1 MPIELE
7 MVLRLMLATVL
18 GAIIGLQRYMVRKP
32 AGIRDHSL
40 ISLGS
45 ALFTVVSSLGFAD
58 GDPTRIASGI
68 VAGIGFIGAGAI
80 LRSPEGAVAGITTA
94 ASIWV
99 AAGIG
104 LAAGAGMYIIAPVA
118 TAITLMILV
127 MPHRQKNL
135 K

>member
-1 MPIELE
+1 MSIELE

-18 GAIIGLQRYMVRKP
+18 GAIVGLQRYMAGKP

-40 ISLGS
+40 ICLGS
-45 ALFTVVSSLGFAD
+45 ALFTMISSLGFVN

-68 VAGIGFIGAGAI
+68 VAGIGFIGAGVI
-80 LRSPEGAVAGITTA
+80 LRSSEGAVAGITTA

-104 LAAGAGMYIIAPVA
+104 LAAGAGMYIIAPV
-118 TAITLMILV
+118 TTVITVIILF
-127 MPHRQKNL
+127 MPHRRKIQK
-135 K
+135 